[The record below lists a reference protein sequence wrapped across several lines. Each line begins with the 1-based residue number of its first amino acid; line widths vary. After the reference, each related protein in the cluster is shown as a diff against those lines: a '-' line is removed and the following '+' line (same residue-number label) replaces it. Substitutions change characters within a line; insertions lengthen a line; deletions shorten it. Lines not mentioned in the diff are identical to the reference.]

1 MSQTVSPRCHAV
13 YSDAVGSFFQKTNLQ
28 HFETLLAASENQ
40 AQIAKRLESE
50 LDWIR
55 NGRAS
60 VSKART
66 KNYEKAVAE
75 RKEGAA
81 KLQQLSEG

>member
-1 MSQTVSPRCHAV
+1 M
-13 YSDAVGSFFQKTNLQ
+13 
-28 HFETLLAASENQ
+28 
-40 AQIAKRLESE
+40 AKRLESE

-60 VSKART
+60 VSKARA
-66 KNYEKAVAE
+66 KNYEKAEAE
-75 RKEGAA
+75 RREGAA

>member
-1 MSQTVSPRCHAV
+1 M
-13 YSDAVGSFFQKTNLQ
+13 
-28 HFETLLAASENQ
+28 
-40 AQIAKRLESE
+40 AKRLDSE

-60 VSKART
+60 VSKARA